1 MKKERILAVMAVL
14 AVPAAVLGTV
24 APGPVYAG
32 IASSVAAAPK
42 DSQHDREIKKVFDD
56 VLDREPT
63 DRELRRYRE
72 LMEDDDW
79 STKDIRDDLRRR
91 QSSSARRSTSRE
103 DPDRIVRRAYQ
114 DILGREADASGLRN
128 YRRRITED
136 DWSEDDVRDAL
147 RRSPEFRQKNTMTR
161 ERAEEVVGQAYRSVL
176 GREPDSGSRGYV
188 DRVLRE
194 RWSQQDVERELRK
207 SDEYRA
213 KSR

>member
-1 MKKERILAVMAVL
+1 MKKERVFAVMAAL

-24 APGPVYAG
+24 APEPVHAG

-42 DSQHDREIKKVFDD
+42 DSHDREIRKVFDD

-79 STKDIRDDLRRR
+79 STKDVREDLKRR
-91 QSSSARRSTSRE
+91 QSNTRSRSSSRGG

-114 DILGREADASGLRN
+114 DVLGREADASGLRN

-147 RRSPEFRQKNTMTR
+147 RRSPEYRQKNTMTR
-161 ERAEEVVGQAYRSVL
+161 ERAEEVVRQAYRSVL
-176 GREPDSGSRGYV
+176 EREPDAGSRGYV

-194 RWSQQDVERELRK
+194 GWTEQDVARELRK

-213 KSR
+213 KNR